1 METEIDQTQMKNN
14 NNNNNEK
21 KPRILCLHGFRTSG
35 EILKKQ
41 MGRWPEM
48 VLGRL
53 DLVFLDGPCPAAGQ
67 SDVEG
72 FFDPPYYEWFQFR
85 QDFQEYYNFEE
96 CLAYIEDYMIK
107 HGPFDGLLGFSQGAI
122 ISAALPGMQLHGVA
136 LTKVPKIKFLII
148 MSGAKL
154 GGSKLISGGRF
165 EGSKFGLPK
174 IAANAFSST
183 VKCPSL
189 HIIGEADFLKETGI
203 ELLESFEEPV
213 VIDHPKGHTIARLDE
228 KGLKTMLNFIEK
240 IKEIQLQQE

>member
-67 SDVEG
+67 SDVQG

-85 QDFQEYYNFEE
+85 
-96 CLAYIEDYMIK
+96 
-107 HGPFDGLLGFSQGAI
+107 QGAI

-174 IAANAFSST
+174 IAANVFSST

-228 KGLKTMLNFIEK
+228 KGLKTMLSFIEK
-240 IKEIQLQQE
+240 VKEIQLQQE